1 MAKVSAIIKI
11 NYFRSWGATER
22 RSDCHD
28 HKCYT
33 QICWRNPS
41 ICQKAAKDRVVP
53 PCPVYETCGGCQ
65 LQHLAYKAQ
74 LDFKKI
80 Y

>member
-1 MAKVSAIIKI
+1 MLHQNLLKEPFNLS
-11 NYFRSWGATER
+11 
-22 RSDCHD
+22 
-28 HKCYT
+28 
-33 QICWRNPS
+33 
-41 ICQKAAKDRVVP
+41 KAAKDRVVP
-53 PCPVYETCGGCQ
+53 PCPVYETRGGCQ